1 MSEKRSCCCGA
12 LPKLWWWLLTLLGL
26 PLLFWLMVSSRQNPV
41 ETDLATRATDGL
53 KAASL
58 NDVQVNLDH
67 RGRDAQL
74 TGKVASDA
82 EREQAAKLVQDTQGI
97 RVVDNAIEVV
107 TPVAAAIATAPA
119 VEAAPVVAAP
129 AQEVAAPPP
138 ATPAV
143 EPSLALLPQDG
154 KWVLQGSLSSQAE
167 IDQALAAAEG
177 MYGAGNVVNQ
187 LTIGTVAPATWLASL
202 GGLKDALAGI
212 EQSGLKFANGAF
224 ALMGVAS
231 SDQAKAAA
239 VNKVQQLLASA
250 KLEDQ
255 LTVKAPEVPTASP
268 SFALLPQEGKW
279 LLQGT
284 LNSQAEID
292 QALAAA
298 EDMYGA
304 GNVVNQLT
312 VGPVAPAAWLASL
325 GNLKEVLTGLEQAG
339 LKFAN
344 GTFALMGTA
353 GSEQA
358 KADALAKAQQL
369 LGASVEDQVT
379 VKAVEPAAS
388 TVAEVAPTAPV
399 TEPVAPQAAVTPEP
413 AQPAAPEPA
422 PVLLTT
428 EQQSCQDQ
436 FNTTMNGQQ
445 ILFETNKAII
455 KRDSLKLLD
464 GVAKIATDC
473 KSALDGKLL
482 RVGGH
487 TDNVGED
494 GYNKNLSQQRADAVK
509 DYLGKQGLDSG
520 SIQGVGYG
528 EAQPIASNDTE
539 AGRAQNR
546 RISFDIIQK

>member
-1 MSEKRSCCCGA
+1 MLLWRITQI
-12 LPKLWWWLLTLLGL
+12 WWWLLTLLGL
-26 PLLFWLMVSSRQNPV
+26 PLLFWLMISSRQNLV
-41 ETDLATRATDGL
+41 ETDLTARTTDGL

-212 EQSGLKFANGAF
+212 EQSGLKFANGAL
-224 ALMGVAS
+224 ALTGVAS
-231 SDQAKAAA
+231 SEQAKAAA
-239 VNKVQQLLASA
+239 LEKVQQLLGNA
-250 KLEDQ
+250 KVEDQ
-255 LTVKAPEVPTASP
+255 LTVKAPEIA
-268 SFALLPQEGKW
+268 
-279 LLQGT
+279 
-284 LNSQAEID
+284 
-292 QALAAA
+292 
-298 EDMYGA
+298 
-304 GNVVNQLT
+304 
-312 VGPVAPAAWLASL
+312 VAPAPEA
-325 GNLKEVLTGLEQAG
+325 TQAVP
-339 LKFAN
+339 A
-344 GTFALMGTA
+344 TA
-353 GSEQA
+353 EPVQPA
-358 KADALAKAQQL
+358 AA
-369 LGASVEDQVT
+369 T
-379 VKAVEPAAS
+379 TPEPAAP
-388 TVAEVAPTAPV
+388 VAMAEVAPPAPA
-399 TEPVAPQAAVTPEP
+399 TEP
-413 AQPAAPEPA
+413 AQPVPTAATEPAPVPAAPEPA

-464 GVAKIATDC
+464 GIAKIATDC

-494 GYNKNLSQQRADAVK
+494 VYNQNLSQQRADAVK

>member
-107 TPVAAAIATAPA
+107 TPVAAAIATAPP

-224 ALMGVAS
+224 ALTGVAS
-231 SDQAKAAA
+231 SEQAKAAA
-239 VNKVQQLLASA
+239 LEKVQQLLGND
-250 KLEDQ
+250 KVEDQ
-255 LTVKAPEVPTASP
+255 LTVKAPEIA
-268 SFALLPQEGKW
+268 
-279 LLQGT
+279 
-284 LNSQAEID
+284 
-292 QALAAA
+292 
-298 EDMYGA
+298 
-304 GNVVNQLT
+304 
-312 VGPVAPAAWLASL
+312 VAPAPEA
-325 GNLKEVLTGLEQAG
+325 TQAVP
-339 LKFAN
+339 A
-344 GTFALMGTA
+344 TA
-353 GSEQA
+353 EPVQ
-358 KADALAKAQQL
+358 
-369 LGASVEDQVT
+369 
-379 VKAVEPAAS
+379 PAAA
-388 TVAEVAPTAPV
+388 T
-399 TEPVAPQAAVTPEP
+399 TPEP
-413 AQPAAPEPA
+413 AAPVAMAGVAPPAPATEPAQPVPTAATEPAPVPAAPEPA

-473 KSALDGKLL
+473 KSALDGKML

-494 GYNKNLSQQRADAVK
+494 VYNQNLSQQRADAVK

>member
-26 PLLFWLMVSSRQNPV
+26 PLLFWLMISSRQNLV
-41 ETDLATRATDGL
+41 ETDLTARTTDGL

-82 EREQAAKLVQDTQGI
+82 EREQAVKLVQDTQGI
-97 RVVDNAIEVV
+97 RVVDNAIEVAA
-107 TPVAAAIATAPA
+107 PVAAAVTTTTAPA
-119 VEAAPVVAAP
+119 EVAAAPVAPAPAEPVAAP
-129 AQEVAAPPP
+129 AAAPT
-138 ATPAV
+138 A
-143 EPSLALLPQDG
+143 EPSFALLPEDG
-154 KWVLQGSLSSQAE
+154 KWLLQGSLSSQAE

-177 MYGAGNVVNQ
+177 IYGAGNVANQ
-187 LTIGTVAPATWLASL
+187 LTVGQVAPASWLASL
-202 GGLKDALAGI
+202 GGLKDALAGL

-224 ALMGVAS
+224 VLMGVAS
-231 SDQAKAAA
+231 SDQAKATALE
-239 VNKVQQLLASA
+239 KVQQLLGNA
-250 KLEDQ
+250 KVEDQ
-255 LTVKAPEVPTASP
+255 LTVKAPEVAAVPAPEPAQAAAPAPAEPVQPPTATE
-268 SFALLPQEGKW
+268 QV
-279 LLQGT
+279 
-284 LNSQAEID
+284 
-292 QALAAA
+292 AAA
-298 EDMYGA
+298 
-304 GNVVNQLT
+304 
-312 VGPVAPAAWLASL
+312 PAP
-325 GNLKEVLTGLEQAG
+325 
-339 LKFAN
+339 
-344 GTFALMGTA
+344 TA
-353 GSEQA
+353 P
-358 KADALAKAQQL
+358 
-369 LGASVEDQVT
+369 
-379 VKAVEPAAS
+379 EP
-388 TVAEVAPTAPV
+388 TTTTAEVAPPAPA
-399 TEPVAPQAAVTPEP
+399 TDPAATQAAAP
-413 AQPAAPEPA
+413 ATEPA
-422 PVLLTT
+422 PVPLTT

-464 GVAKIATDC
+464 GIAKIATDC
-473 KSALDGKLL
+473 KTALDGKML

-494 GYNKNLSQQRADAVK
+494 VYNQTLSQQRADAVK

-528 EAQPIASNDTE
+528 ETQPIASNDTE

>member
-224 ALMGVAS
+224 ALTGVAS
-231 SDQAKAAA
+231 SEQAKAAA
-239 VNKVQQLLASA
+239 LEKVQQLLGNA
-250 KLEDQ
+250 KVEDQ
-255 LTVKAPEVPTASP
+255 LTVKAPEIA
-268 SFALLPQEGKW
+268 
-279 LLQGT
+279 
-284 LNSQAEID
+284 
-292 QALAAA
+292 
-298 EDMYGA
+298 
-304 GNVVNQLT
+304 
-312 VGPVAPAAWLASL
+312 VAPAPEA
-325 GNLKEVLTGLEQAG
+325 TQAVP
-339 LKFAN
+339 A
-344 GTFALMGTA
+344 TA
-353 GSEQA
+353 EPVQPA
-358 KADALAKAQQL
+358 AA
-369 LGASVEDQVT
+369 T
-379 VKAVEPAAS
+379 TPEPAAP
-388 TVAEVAPTAPV
+388 VAMAEVAPPAPA
-399 TEPVAPQAAVTPEP
+399 TEP
-413 AQPAAPEPA
+413 AQPVPTAATEPAPVPAAPEPA

-473 KSALDGKLL
+473 KSALDGKML

-494 GYNKNLSQQRADAVK
+494 VYNQNLSQQRADAVK

>member
-154 KWVLQGSLSSQAE
+154 KCVLQGSLSSQAE

-187 LTIGTVAPATWLASL
+187 LTIGTVAPATWLGSL

-224 ALMGVAS
+224 ALTGVAS
-231 SDQAKAAA
+231 SEQAKAAA
-239 VNKVQQLLASA
+239 LEKVQQLLGNA
-250 KLEDQ
+250 KVEDQ
-255 LTVKAPEVPTASP
+255 LTVKAPEIA
-268 SFALLPQEGKW
+268 
-279 LLQGT
+279 
-284 LNSQAEID
+284 
-292 QALAAA
+292 
-298 EDMYGA
+298 
-304 GNVVNQLT
+304 
-312 VGPVAPAAWLASL
+312 VAPAPEA
-325 GNLKEVLTGLEQAG
+325 TQAVP
-339 LKFAN
+339 A
-344 GTFALMGTA
+344 TA
-353 GSEQA
+353 EPVQPA
-358 KADALAKAQQL
+358 AA
-369 LGASVEDQVT
+369 T
-379 VKAVEPAAS
+379 TPEPAAP
-388 TVAEVAPTAPV
+388 VAMAEVAPPAPA
-399 TEPVAPQAAVTPEP
+399 TEP
-413 AQPAAPEPA
+413 AQPVPTAATEPAPVPAAPEPA

-473 KSALDGKLL
+473 KSALDGKML

-494 GYNKNLSQQRADAVK
+494 VYNQNLSQQRADAVK
-509 DYLGKQGLDSG
+509 EYLGKQGLDSG